1 MKKYLLVEGS
11 EIYDF
16 PVVLFISDEGN
27 IAVYSDEDSAR
38 NIYTRYVEN
47 DNVVSLEAL
56 ADRFPYCE
64 CEIGEVD
71 GDIEKIRLQLTR

>member
-1 MKKYLLVEGS
+1 MNKYLLVEGS

-16 PVVLFISDEGN
+16 PVLLFISNGSDVS
-27 IAVYSDEDSAR
+27 VYSDEERAQE
-38 NIYTRYVEN
+38 IYTRYVE
-47 DNVVSLEAL
+47 DDRVTSLEAL

-71 GDIEKIRLQLTR
+71 DDIEKIRLNLAR